1 LLALLAMKPE
11 YRSVLLLA
19 GLALVGQLARCAL
32 LDPGTAP
39 GDIVLLGQGK
49 DSAGIAAH
57 RDSARDA
64 DRPLAD
70 GELIDLDRATAA
82 EIARLPGIG
91 PDMARRLVE
100 YRAQHG
106 DFGGIE
112 ALDAVPGVGPALLAK
127 VARHVRFSGVR
138 ASTPAPSSLLQVGS
152 PVALN
157 TASVNELGKLPGIG
171 PGRAAAIV
179 AYREAHGPFASIDA
193 LGHVPGIGSATLVKL
208 RPFLD
213 IR

>member
-1 LLALLAMKPE
+1 MKPE

-32 LDPGTAP
+32 LDPGAAP
-39 GDIVLLGQGK
+39 GDIVLLGDKGK

-70 GELIDLDRATAA
+70 GERIDLDRASAA

-100 YRAQHG
+100 YRVAHG
-106 DFGGIE
+106 DFGGLE
-112 ALDAVPGVGPALLAK
+112 ALDAVPGVGPALLAR
-127 VARHVRFSGVR
+127 VAEHVRFSGVAAPMS
-138 ASTPAPSSLLQVGS
+138 ASAARSESDPSVDPNS
-152 PVALN
+152 
-157 TASVNELGKLPGIG
+157 ASVNELGRLPGIG

-179 AYREAHGPFASIDA
+179 AYREAHGPFASIEA
-193 LGHVPGIGSATLVKL
+193 LGQVPGIGPATVSKL
-208 RPFLD
+208 RPFLH